1 MSRKIHGFL
10 ATFIVILLLV
20 AGALAGNT
28 APYTLSEEENAQIS
42 THEKGRIQFGQL
54 LERYHG
60 ISVPRTWVY
69 QAKVDGVPLKL
80 QLFEKNGTGVT
91 FKERLM
97 KASEGEGIAL
107 VLRQSD
113 SKGGLLLQMD
123 QQALDVLG
131 RIGITE
137 LSVIDAEGYLQE
149 TYSIS
154 LLNQVREMLEL
165 REGEELSV
173 SGLEDPVS
181 VVDESGIRRV
191 ISE

>member
-1 MSRKIHGFL
+1 
-10 ATFIVILLLV
+10 
-20 AGALAGNT
+20 
-28 APYTLSEEENAQIS
+28 
-42 THEKGRIQFGQL
+42 
-54 LERYHG
+54 
-60 ISVPRTWVY
+60 
-69 QAKVDGVPLKL
+69 
-80 QLFEKNGTGVT
+80 
-91 FKERLM
+91 
-97 KASEGEGIAL
+97 
-107 VLRQSD
+107 
-113 SKGGLLLQMD
+113 MD